1 MEIIS
6 RFLFLMCELWNL
18 LQHHSISDVPSYNLA
33 VLSPCYYMVQRCGL
47 SVGSLST
54 AYHNHWRGALVW
66 ACVHPMRPGQL
77 KIPCTIAQCCVHW
90 LSHNLWWPSY
100 QSPLPV
106 LAAICKLVRSTRSS
120 PVCSSWNDVVCQD
133 HQQINLTLEDVLIF
147 HQDHKSWRDKGAF
160 CWLNAFMACD
170 LAAAALLHDF
180 WIHCSI
186 SLRLAATQD

>member
-106 LAAICKLVRSTRSS
+106 LAANWWGPQGPHQFAAVGMMLCVRTTNRLIWLWRMFWYSTKTTRVGGTREPFVGSM
-120 PVCSSWNDVVCQD
+120 PSW
-133 HQQINLTLEDVLIF
+133 HAI
-147 HQDHKSWRDKGAF
+147 
-160 CWLNAFMACD
+160 
-170 LAAAALLHDF
+170 
-180 WIHCSI
+180 
-186 SLRLAATQD
+186 